1 MLEQFH
7 ECFGRSNF
15 LHPSHEA
22 GLLPS
27 PHLAGCPLRLH
38 EGSRLSAVI
47 GLCRSLWRPLAAAAE
62 GANSSASESICL
74 RREGHLA
81 ERAGSG
87 VWVGT
92 PDPVD
97 LSSPRWA
104 PPYSSRPRQLSL
116 DSSIQGAKKFNHC
129 TDVCLI
135 SQIQGRIKYDTEF
148 RRELLK
154 SSERW
159 TERAEDLRSLQESLD
174 KLQVDDASA
183 ALADINCDEEMRDVD
198 DGLLFRAHP
207 RIGRESGGSNFNG
220 HTRIHI
226 DQILSIQPPHKD
238 TT

>member
-1 MLEQFH
+1 MAGGLNSFFFAVGLLIPFYFSSFVFTFRVFCPRGLSALRPSLVRPLASTCCGIRIYGSSGVGQSVCWHIIMLEQFH

-104 PPYSSRPRQLSL
+104 PPYSSRQRQLSRVVNRV
-116 DSSIQGAKKFNHC
+116 GFRFG
-129 TDVCLI
+129 LI
-135 SQIQGRIKYDTEF
+135 G
-148 RRELLK
+148 
-154 SSERW
+154 
-159 TERAEDLRSLQESLD
+159 
-174 KLQVDDASA
+174 
-183 ALADINCDEEMRDVD
+183 
-198 DGLLFRAHP
+198 
-207 RIGRESGGSNFNG
+207 
-220 HTRIHI
+220 
-226 DQILSIQPPHKD
+226 
-238 TT
+238 